1 MNITKQLNGLSAR
14 LNELLEDLDRIMDY
28 TDNNELY
35 NEIDNNVKSQL
46 ENAQTHLDIAID
58 DISDG
63 MYENPPADEEDLEEW
78 D

>member
-1 MNITKQLNGLSAR
+1 MNIIKQLNGINVR
-14 LNELLEDLDRIMDY
+14 LNELLEDIEHIMEY

-35 NEIDNNVKSQL
+35 NEIDNNIKSQL

-58 DISDG
+58 DINDG
-63 MYENPPADEEDLEEW
+63 MYEEAPRDEEDSDW